1 MIGKLGMQS
10 CEVKEKVQQ
19 VDIRGQGDITQGPQS
34 EKYKS
39 EKKLIR
45 KVKEIQW
52 LKTIPSSSMG
62 LEISRS
68 SHCWLKE
75 VKSETIGIQGSA
87 NSSRSTLRGR
97 QTCILY
103 ERGCKC
109 KQVNS
114 QRGKYVRNTLSP
126 FPHSEWEISGK
137 NLYPH
142 PKNRNCILSSRH
154 WNTLF

>member
-114 QRGKYVRNTLSP
+114 QRGKYVRNTL
-126 FPHSEWEISGK
+126 FPIPTFRGGNIRKKLIPPSKEPQLHFE
-137 NLYPH
+137 L
-142 PKNRNCILSSRH
+142 
-154 WNTLF
+154 